1 MAEGM
6 VACGPDGKPIAS
18 ERYNADSFAVATG
31 TTDLN
36 VREDTT
42 NTIFNNYA
50 QNEYAHRVAIIA
62 TGEIGLKFNSS
73 NNDTITISQQRV
85 FDDDG
90 LIVRNIFLTNSSGA
104 SVTVDIYIR

>member
-1 MAEGM
+1 MADG
-6 VACGPDGKPIAS
+6 VILSGPDGKPIAS

-31 TTDLN
+31 TTNLD
-36 VREDTT
+36 VRSDTT

-50 QNEYAHRVAIIA
+50 QNEFAHRVAIIA
-62 TGEIGLKFNSS
+62 TGTIDVKFNAST
-73 NNDTITISQQRV
+73 NDAITLNQQRV